1 MASTKKL
8 IETAK
13 TGNVE
18 QLDKMLEDEKVRAL
32 KRALRS
38 AMKVDDFTAMAAIQ
52 SVIDQLEP
60 KKAKTKE
67 VDLEATLVKVSR
79 TPEASQKIYEMVVLK
94 GSRKGK
100 TIRQTANSSTFA
112 IKDKESAA
120 ELIKS
125 VSNAKL
131 KGIKAEI
138 DK

>member
-18 QLDKMLEDEKVRAL
+18 QLNKMLEDEKVRAL

-60 KKAKTKE
+60 KKVKTKE
-67 VDLEATLVKVSR
+67 VDPEATLVKVSR

>member
-18 QLDKMLEDEKVRAL
+18 QLNKMLEDEKVRAL
-32 KRALRS
+32 KRALRN

-60 KKAKTKE
+60 KKAKTKKI
-67 VDLEATLVKVSR
+67 DPEATLVKVSR
-79 TPEASQKIYEMVVLK
+79 TPEASQKIYDMVVLK

-100 TIRQTANSSTFA
+100 TVRQTANFSTFA